1 MATADPKAHD
11 PKAHDPKALADSLL
25 DWWAMSGVDI
35 AEARSALRASALAP
49 VSAPQ
54 ITATKSVSRPQLT
67 GAPAGRMAAAPA
79 PPSAV
84 EDARAAAAAAQTLS
98 ELRAALEA
106 FDGCPLKKTARN
118 TVFSDGVENAEIM
131 LVGEAPGKEEDEHG
145 KPFVGRSGQL
155 LDRMFAS
162 IGLSR
167 ETNLFISNVIFWR
180 PPGNRPPTQG
190 ELAACLPFIRRAI
203 EIKAPKLL
211 VFVGGV
217 AGQTMLQR
225 DAGVMKLR
233 NKRLTYS
240 TASGANVNAMV
251 MLHPA
256 YLLRRPQEKRLAWA
270 DLQMLEA
277 WAEELG
283 VSRGERI

>member
-1 MATADPKAHD
+1 MATADPKA
-11 PKAHDPKALADSLL
+11 PDPKALADSLL

-35 AEARSALRASALAP
+35 AEARMALRAASLAP
-49 VSAPQ
+49 APLTATGGQ
-54 ITATKSVSRPQLT
+54 ITATKSVTRPQLS
-67 GAPAGRMAAAPA
+67 GKPAARLPVGPAPA
-79 PPSAV
+79 STV
-84 EDARAAAAAAQTLS
+84 EDARAAAASAQTLS

-106 FDGCPLKKTARN
+106 FDGCTLKKTARN

-131 LVGEAPGKEEDEHG
+131 LVGEAPGKEEDEQG

-155 LDRMFAS
+155 LARMFAS
-162 IGLSR
+162 IGFSR
-167 ETNLFISNVIFWR
+167 QTNLFISNVIFWR

-203 EIKAPKLL
+203 ELKAPKLL

-217 AGQTMLQR
+217 AGQTMLAR

-240 TASGANVNAMV
+240 TPNGVNVNAMV

-270 DLQMLEA
+270 DLLMLEA

>member
-1 MATADPKAHD
+1 LTTA
-11 PKAHDPKALADSLL
+11 
-25 DWWAMSGVDI
+25 G
-35 AEARSALRASALAP
+35 
-49 VSAPQ
+49 PQ
-54 ITATKSVSRPQLT
+54 ITATKTVTRPQLS
-67 GAPAGRMAAAPA
+67 GKPAARIPATPA
-79 PPSAV
+79 PSNTV
-84 EDARAAAAAAQTLS
+84 EDARAAAASAQTLS

-106 FDGCPLKKTARN
+106 FDGCTLKKTARN

-131 LVGEAPGKEEDEHG
+131 LVGEAPGKEEDEQG
-145 KPFVGRSGQL
+145 KPFVGRSGQWL
-155 LDRMFAS
+155 ARMFAS
-162 IGLSR
+162 IGFSR
-167 ETNLFISNVIFWR
+167 QTNLFISNVIFWR

-203 EIKAPKLL
+203 ELKAPKLL

-217 AGQTMLQR
+217 AGQTMLAR

-240 TASGANVNAMV
+240 TPNGVNVNAMV

-270 DLQMLEA
+270 DLLMLEA